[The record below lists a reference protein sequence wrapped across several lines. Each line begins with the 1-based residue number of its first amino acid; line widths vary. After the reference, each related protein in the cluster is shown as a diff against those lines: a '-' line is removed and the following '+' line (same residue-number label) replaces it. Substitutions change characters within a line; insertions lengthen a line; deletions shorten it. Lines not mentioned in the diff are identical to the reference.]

1 MSRSRFRR
9 LTEYLHLNDNTTRG
23 PVGSPE
29 YDWLHKIRPLIEM
42 TRRNFQRYMMP
53 GQCQSIDEGMIR
65 YKGHYFAKQYT
76 PCKPIKRGMKV
87 WMRCE
92 PNGYTND
99 YKIYLGKHDEMQG
112 QSLGERVVK
121 HLSKPLKWKGH
132 HLFFDRYFTSIPLLQ
147 NLEVNGIYGCGTI
160 NTNRKGFPHELKNPT
175 FSGRG
180 DTEQL
185 QHDNLVATAW
195 KDAKPVHIVST
206 TSDPLGD
213 GPTHRRVPGG
223 EVILIQ
229 RPPAVAAYQENYY
242 GVDRAMQY
250 RSKCPIGRQSRKYWK
265 YFMNF
270 ILEVALVNTFLLWKM
285 TPGVVKPR
293 KHYSLGDLHVDVA
306 MSLIEDF
313 SNRKQPRHLGKQLI
327 TAAGL
332 SEHHS
337 MKLERPRGRCKWCAK
352 EGKRKDVV
360 YGCDK
365 CMVHLCQ
372 GACFQAYHVQNQLPV
387 L

>member
-1 MSRSRFRR
+1 MWKKACYPF
-9 LTEYLHLNDNTTRG
+9 
-23 PVGSPE
+23 
-29 YDWLHKIRPLIEM
+29 
-42 TRRNFQRYMMP
+42 
-53 GQCQSIDEGMIR
+53 
-65 YKGHYFAKQYT
+65 
-76 PCKPIKRGMKV
+76 
-87 WMRCE
+87 
-92 PNGYTND
+92 
-99 YKIYLGKHDEMQG
+99 GK
-112 QSLGERVVK
+112 S
-121 HLSKPLKWKGH
+121 S
-132 HLFFDRYFTSIPLLQ
+132 FTLQ
-147 NLEVNGIYGCGTI
+147 
-160 NTNRKGFPHELKNPT
+160 
-175 FSGRG
+175 
-180 DTEQL
+180 
-185 QHDNLVATAW
+185 
-195 KDAKPVHIVST
+195 VHIVST

-306 MSLIEDF
+306 MSLIADF
-313 SNRKQPRHLGKQLI
+313 SNRKQPRHLGKHLI

-337 MKLERPRGRCKWCAK
+337 MKLDRPRGRCKWCAK

-365 CMVHLCQ
+365 CMIHLCQ
-372 GACFQAYHVQNQLPV
+372 GACFQAYHVHNQLPI

>member
-1 MSRSRFRR
+1 MSRSSFRR
-9 LTEYLHLNDNTTRG
+9 LTEYLHLNNNTTQG
-23 PVGSPE
+23 SVGSP
-29 YDWLHKIRPLIEM
+29 DL
-42 TRRNFQRYMMP
+42 
-53 GQCQSIDEGMIR
+53 D
-65 YKGHYFAKQYT
+65 
-76 PCKPIKRGMKV
+76 
-87 WMRCE
+87 
-92 PNGYTND
+92 
-99 YKIYLGKHDEMQG
+99 
-112 QSLGERVVK
+112 
-121 HLSKPLKWKGH
+121 
-132 HLFFDRYFTSIPLLQ
+132 Q
-147 NLEVNGIYGCGTI
+147 NIEVNGIYACSTI

-195 KDAKPVHIVST
+195 KDAEPVHIVST

-213 GPTHRRVPGG
+213 GPTHRRVPWG

-229 RPPAVAAYQENYY
+229 RSPAVVAYQENYY

-250 RSKCPIGRQSRKYWK
+250 RSKCPVGRQSRRCWK
-265 YFMNF
+265 FFMNF
-270 ILEVALVNTFLLWKM
+270 ILWKM
-285 TPGVVKPR
+285 TPGVMKPR
-293 KHYSLGDLHVDVA
+293 THYSLCDLHVDVA

-337 MKLERPRGRCKWCAK
+337 MKLKRPRGRCKWCAK
-352 EGKRKDVV
+352 EGKMKGVV

-365 CMVHLCQ
+365 CMLHLCQ
-372 GACFQAYHVQNQLPV
+372 GACFQAYHVHNQLPV

>member
-1 MSRSRFRR
+1 
-9 LTEYLHLNDNTTRG
+9 
-23 PVGSPE
+23 
-29 YDWLHKIRPLIEM
+29 
-42 TRRNFQRYMMP
+42 
-53 GQCQSIDEGMIR
+53 
-65 YKGHYFAKQYT
+65 
-76 PCKPIKRGMKV
+76 MKKA
-87 WMRCE
+87 CH
-92 PNGYTND
+92 PF
-99 YKIYLGKHDEMQG
+99 GK
-112 QSLGERVVK
+112 S
-121 HLSKPLKWKGH
+121 S
-132 HLFFDRYFTSIPLLQ
+132 FTLQ
-147 NLEVNGIYGCGTI
+147 
-160 NTNRKGFPHELKNPT
+160 
-175 FSGRG
+175 
-180 DTEQL
+180 
-185 QHDNLVATAW
+185 
-195 KDAKPVHIVST
+195 VHIVST

-213 GPTHRRVPGG
+213 GPTHRRVPWG

-229 RPPAVAAYQENYY
+229 RSPAVAAYQENYY

-250 RSKCPIGRQSRKYWK
+250 RSKCPIGRQSRRYWK
-265 YFMNF
+265 FFMNF
-270 ILEVALVNTFLLWKM
+270 ILWKM

-313 SNRKQPRHLGKQLI
+313 SNRNQPMYLGKQLI

-372 GACFQAYHVQNQLPV
+372 GACFQAYHVHNQLPV